1 MNINNFWET
10 CKRELDYHPV
20 SPCYEE
26 NCSWRI
32 ISKDYNN
39 CFWTYIRENSRPDG
53 TMKPLLPQEI
63 AKLFGIPTAKMN
75 EEIELAEDAMRIL
88 LYKQDYVNIPD
99 SISEDIGPIIEP
111 ADELEDQDA
120 FDIIIEDV

>member
-1 MNINNFWET
+1 
-10 CKRELDYHPV
+10 
-20 SPCYEE
+20 
-26 NCSWRI
+26 
-32 ISKDYNN
+32 
-39 CFWTYIRENSRPDG
+39 
-53 TMKPLLPQEI
+53 
-63 AKLFGIPTAKMN
+63 
-75 EEIELAEDAMRIL
+75 MRIL